1 MGAAIIA
8 TVMTGRPGMV
18 ALERRVEAQCSVQ
31 KQRHGKMTTQLT
43 HALNI
48 GFRNDDLSFDKMLI
62 DSSIENGLG

>member
-1 MGAAIIA
+1 
-8 TVMTGRPGMV
+8 MV